1 MSSVHPF
8 SSPLGNLSFDMP
20 MASPDDPSLVV
31 SVVTLFLLVATVVT
45 VIARTAM
52 RWALTRKTHLDDAII
67 MIATGLATAQ
77 SIVIVAG
84 VVPNGLGQ
92 KYHHLSSLQ
101 RSLFQKHYYAAVLLY
116 IPCICVS
123 NLAVLFLLQTITPV
137 TWHRRLLVVAGTIT
151 VAWGTAAELASA
163 FQCDLPTPWTVLDG
177 ATQKGQCFDITVFWY
192 CFGVVQ
198 LLIDIALVI
207 LPWIIVYDVRMDGHR
222 KHVMIG
228 CFATRLL
235 VIVAVVAQLVYFN
248 SATKSND
255 MTFNLWAEIV
265 CTQVVQSLSIIT
277 TCVPHLK
284 PFFDRIESGM
294 LRNDDLRRRGSH
306 RPDYHPAA
314 RSRQSSSAA
323 GPVKEVMEL
332 NTHLDELPRRSSNTD
347 HGVIPIGMRSSQ
359 QAGPSRQMQS
369 QRRPTLP
376 TAQNDGPGGDND
388 SLMSQPEILRKPSRA
403 RLLPPLN

>member
-1 MSSVHPF
+1 MTAPIA
-8 SSPLGNLSFDMP
+8 LKDLADDLSH
-20 MASPDDPSLVV
+20 
-31 SVVTLFLLVATVVT
+31 
-45 VIARTAM
+45 
-52 RWALTRKTHLDDAII
+52 K
-67 MIATGLATAQ
+67 
-77 SIVIVAG
+77 
-84 VVPNGLGQ
+84 
-92 KYHHLSSLQ
+92 
-101 RSLFQKHYYAAVLLY
+101 
-116 IPCICVS
+116 
-123 NLAVLFLLQTITPV
+123 
-137 TWHRRLLVVAGTIT
+137 
-151 VAWGTAAELASA
+151 
-163 FQCDLPTPWTVLDG
+163 
-177 ATQKGQCFDITVFWY
+177 TVFWY

>member
-1 MSSVHPF
+1 MGLAVHVSGVPLLQATEAPEAAVYLYAWPSVVLSLQDERALPATSLDECSFRLSSPLLAALSISCCMNSSQVIHVMSSVHPF

-177 ATQKGQCFDITVFWY
+177 ATQKGQCFDIV
-192 CFGVVQ
+192 
-198 LLIDIALVI
+198 
-207 LPWIIVYDVRMDGHR
+207 
-222 KHVMIG
+222 
-228 CFATRLL
+228 
-235 VIVAVVAQLVYFN
+235 
-248 SATKSND
+248 S
-255 MTFNLWAEIV
+255 
-265 CTQVVQSLSIIT
+265 
-277 TCVPHLK
+277 
-284 PFFDRIESGM
+284 DR
-294 LRNDDLRRRGSH
+294 SH
-306 RPDYHPAA
+306 CPERP
-314 RSRQSSSAA
+314 
-323 GPVKEVMEL
+323 G
-332 NTHLDELPRRSSNTD
+332 
-347 HGVIPIGMRSSQ
+347 
-359 QAGPSRQMQS
+359 
-369 QRRPTLP
+369 
-376 TAQNDGPGGDND
+376 
-388 SLMSQPEILRKPSRA
+388 
-403 RLLPPLN
+403 